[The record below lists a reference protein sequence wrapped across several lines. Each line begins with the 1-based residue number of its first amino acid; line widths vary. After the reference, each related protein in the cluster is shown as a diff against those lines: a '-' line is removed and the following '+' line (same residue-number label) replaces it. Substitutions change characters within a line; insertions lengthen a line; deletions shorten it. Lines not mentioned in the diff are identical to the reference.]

1 MIMSIMKPRV
11 VGSSAIMG
19 ITLSVAFYS
28 AAATEKY
35 ATQTGVPCAKC
46 HEYPTGDA
54 RPTPL
59 GKAFVTNGHKLPAE
73 GSKPPTKAAQPPV
86 SDTPPK

>member
-19 ITLSVAFYS
+19 ITLSVAFFS

-35 ATQTGVPCAKC
+35 ATQTGVPCDEC
-46 HEYPTGDA
+46 HEYPAGDA
-54 RPTPL
+54 RPLPL
-59 GKAFVTNGHKLPAE
+59 ERHSSPTGT
-73 GSKPPTKAAQPPV
+73 SCPPGI
-86 SDTPPK
+86 